1 IKREVA
7 LRRFG
12 TVEEIADAALFLASP
27 RASFV
32 TGEVLIVDG
41 GQVR

>member
-1 IKREVA
+1 
-7 LRRFG
+7 
-12 TVEEIADAALFLASP
+12 VEEIADAALFLASA

-32 TGEVLIVDG
+32 TGEIFVVDG

>member
-1 IKREVA
+1 VEREVA

-12 TVEEIADAALFLASP
+12 TVREIADAVLFVASP

-32 TGEVLIVDG
+32 TGAVFVVDG